1 MKVLLIVMALDVSSA
16 CRSDYLSYCA
26 HTEPYS
32 APCKACMRSNL
43 PRLSMSC
50 KLALKAA
57 GYKR

>member
-1 MKVLLIVMALDVSSA
+1 MKVLLIVMALD
-16 CRSDYLSYCA
+16 DYLSYCA

>member
-1 MKVLLIVMALDVSSA
+1 MKTLLIVAALNVSSA
-16 CRSDYLSYCA
+16 CRSDYMAYCS

-43 PRLSMSC
+43 GRLSLSC

>member
-1 MKVLLIVMALDVSSA
+1 MKTLLIVAALNVSSA

-26 HTEPYS
+26 HTQPYS
-32 APCKACMRSNL
+32 VGCKACMRSHL
-43 PRLSMSC
+43 GKLSLSC